1 MKTIVLITRENSEKV
16 THAMVFLCSIFFE
29 ANHFCH
35 LLNRL
40 PLVGGDKLVARRITT
55 GIEYSLEKYQPF
67 EFDDFINVD
76 NRTIQRVMREMDH
89 EIKMFT
95 LKTAKKEV
103 KELFLRNTSKRSA
116 SMLEEDMEY
125 MDPVTEQDI
134 EKARQITL
142 DIYDDVSME
151 NRFDEEW
158 ARYENS
164 KKIKNQDDSGDKNHL
179 VLVFRGTGMVADCV
193 SLYLFDKYDRY
204 DSADHFCEYLNNLET
219 NDGSFIYAKHAEQ
232 MVEYET
238 TKPLLIS
245 FNQIFENGSR
255 FHDEFTL
262 SLIIKDALKKFSSK
276 TILQAVKGLDK
287 HSRMLFMQSLP
298 IKTAD
303 EVNEDIEGTHFFSSR
318 DSYEAQQKIL
328 NAINRTYDKDK
339 KKYRGAEVI
348 KD

>member
-16 THAMVFLCSIFFE
+16 THVMVFLCSNFVE

-35 LLNRL
+35 LVNRL
-40 PLVGGDKLVARRITT
+40 SLTGGDKLVARKITPGT
-55 GIEYSLEKYQPF
+55 EYSLEKYKPF
-67 EFDDFINVD
+67 GFDDFINID
-76 NRTIQRVMREMDH
+76 NRTIQCVLRELDSQ
-89 EIKMFT
+89 ILAVA
-95 LKTAKKEV
+95 LKDAKKDV
-103 KELFLRNTSKRSA
+103 KDAFFSNMSKRAS

-125 MDPVTEQDI
+125 MDQVTEQDI

-142 DIYDDVSME
+142 DMYDDVSME
-151 NRFDEEW
+151 NRFDEAW

-164 KKIKNQDDSGDKNHL
+164 KKSKNQDDSGDKNHL
-179 VLVFRGTGMVADCV
+179 VLVFRGAGTVADHV
-193 SLYLFDKYDRY
+193 SVYLFDEYDRY
-204 DSADHFCEYLNNLET
+204 DSADHFCEYLNSLET
-219 NDGSFIYAKHAEQ
+219 NDGSFIYAKHADQ

-245 FNQIFENGSR
+245 FNQIFEYGR
-255 FHDEFTL
+255 LHDEYTL

-287 HSRMLFMQSLP
+287 RSRMLFMQSLP
-298 IKTAD
+298 VKIAD
-303 EVNEDIEGTHFFSSR
+303 EVNDNIENTHFFSSR

-328 NAINRTYDKDK
+328 NAINKTYDKDK
-339 KKYRGAEVI
+339 HKYQGAEVI